1 MDEMEALKDNRRVC
15 SESDLLKMEGRR
27 DSEGY
32 SRNVCIESI
41 GSPLV
46 QFAFLGNEGVECG

>member
-15 SESDLLKMEGRR
+15 SESDLLQTEGGR

-32 SRNVCIESI
+32 SRNVCMIR
-41 GSPLV
+41 LDYR
-46 QFAFLGNEGVECG
+46 